1 MRLLLDTRVI
11 VWWLG
16 DAPEL
21 SEPVKHLLDTTNA
34 VHISA
39 VSPWEITLKQHLGL
53 IEGPGDLAERVR
65 DLAFPSLP
73 VTAAHGVRAGRLP
86 MVHDDPFDRILVAQA
101 QAHGL
106 VLVTRN
112 PCIPSYDVEVMPV

>member
-11 VWWLG
+11 VWWLD

-21 SEPVKHLLDTTNA
+21 SESVKHLLDTANA

-73 VTAAHGVRAGRLP
+73 VTAAHGARAGRLP

-101 QAHGL
+101 QAYGL
-106 VLVTRN
+106 ILVTRS
-112 PCIPSYDVEVMPV
+112 PWISQYDVEVMPV